1 MIKGTVWSKIN
12 CDTIQH
18 TLTKQNLGFYV
29 KLASVHIFKAPYI
42 PDDIACVADEATNDI
57 LIEVGFYESVE

>member
-1 MIKGTVWSKIN
+1 M
-12 CDTIQH
+12 TIQH
-18 TLTKQNLGFYV
+18 ALTKQNLGFYV

-42 PDDIACVADEATNDI
+42 PNDIACVADAWTQATNDI

>member
-1 MIKGTVWSKIN
+1 M
-12 CDTIQH
+12 TIQH
-18 TLTKQNLGFYV
+18 TLTKQNLCFYV
-29 KLASVHIFKAPYI
+29 KLAPVHIFKAPYI

>member
-1 MIKGTVWSKIN
+1 M
-12 CDTIQH
+12 TIQH

-42 PDDIACVADEATNDI
+42 PDDIACVADEATNVI
-57 LIEVGFYESVE
+57 LIEVGFYGSVEK